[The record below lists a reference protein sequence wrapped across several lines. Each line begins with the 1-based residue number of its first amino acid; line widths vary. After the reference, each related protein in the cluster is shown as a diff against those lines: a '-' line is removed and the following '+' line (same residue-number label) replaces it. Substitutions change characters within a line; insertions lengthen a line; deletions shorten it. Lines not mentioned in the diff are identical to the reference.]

1 VLRDNPHQKD
11 ENSLLQQSAR
21 SRTRCMAHGG
31 WCQHRGAPNKPS
43 GALACCTSFPLQGR
57 AKIADVDGGCFST
70 SAHQTKHNLETL
82 PGRWA
87 LSTFR
92 GAFQRPGRCQLT
104 SSRYQPAIQYSFPS
118 HGVRTSRLGL
128 RDGWKRRLLVNT
140 ELNRKF
146 ASVCGTHQLS

>member
-1 VLRDNPHQKD
+1 MLRDNPSSEA

-21 SRTRCMAHGG
+21 SRTRCMAHGE

-43 GALACCTSFPLQGR
+43 GALACCTSFPSQGR
-57 AKIADVDGGCFST
+57 ATIVDGDGGCFST
-70 SAHQTKHNLETL
+70 SAHQTKHNLETR

-104 SSRYQPAIQYSFPS
+104 SSRYQPAIPVFLPEPWGTNRVASGYEMFGNGGYWSMPS
-118 HGVRTSRLGL
+118 
-128 RDGWKRRLLVNT
+128 
-140 ELNRKF
+140 
-146 ASVCGTHQLS
+146 